1 MHRET
6 ITLTQQ
12 EQQRVHLLTQV
23 QHGTLQAGA
32 AAQLL
37 GLSLRHVP
45 RLLARVRQQGLPRRH
60 RGVPGQRQRREYAH
74 QSPLGGL

>member
-1 MHRET
+1 M
-6 ITLTQQ
+6 
-12 EQQRVHLLTQV
+12 HLLTRV
-23 QHGTLQAGA
+23 QHGTLPAGA

-37 GLSLRHVP
+37 GFSLRHLR
-45 RLLARVRQQGLPRRH
+45 RLFARVRQQGLPRRH